1 MLLLLKTSSR
11 KKSSKSSKPKKYGKG
26 KGKGKTTK
34 LYTKNLSSISEST
47 LYKLLSKK
55 KKGKGKTKRKYQ
67 NRQKHKQYFQ
77 QQPAFAPAVFRP
89 TAFAAPIAPTPAPTF
104 TPAPT
109 IGPAFAPPPQ
119 PFGVPPAFVPGAQP
133 VLAELPEPVQKK
145 MSTLIRKSQQSR
157 KSKKDLKGDLDSL
170 IEKVRRVQNNKKV
183 QHYKKKLDN
192 CKLEHCSNITNKED
206 MKNCE
211 KNNCH
216 TELKKYNKRF
226 QKEYT
231 RYTKGIH
238 KQTHPL
244 AFAPPAL

>member
-11 KKSSKSSKPKKYGKG
+11 KKSSKSSKSSKPKKYGKC
-26 KGKGKTTK
+26 KGKTTK
-34 LYTKNLSSISEST
+34 LYTKNLSSISESM

-67 NRQKHKQYFQ
+67 NRQKIKPYSPQ
-77 QQPAFAPAVFRP
+77 A
-89 TAFAAPIAPTPAPTF
+89 F
-104 TPAPT
+104 TPAPVS
-109 IGPAFAPPPQ
+109 GSPPAFASPVAPRPG
-119 PFGVPPAFVPGAQP
+119 FGAPAPVLVAPGAQP
-133 VLAELPEPVQKK
+133 AFTELPEPVQKK
-145 MSTLIRKSQQSR
+145 MSTLIRKSQSKQSQSR

-170 IEKVRRVQNNKKV
+170 IEKVRRVQNKKKV

-192 CKLEHCSNITNKED
+192 CRLEHCSNSNITNKED

-216 TELKKYNKRF
+216 SELKKYNKRF

-231 RYTKGIH
+231 RDTQGIH
-238 KQTHPL
+238 KQTDYP
-244 AFAPPAL
+244 AFAPAAL